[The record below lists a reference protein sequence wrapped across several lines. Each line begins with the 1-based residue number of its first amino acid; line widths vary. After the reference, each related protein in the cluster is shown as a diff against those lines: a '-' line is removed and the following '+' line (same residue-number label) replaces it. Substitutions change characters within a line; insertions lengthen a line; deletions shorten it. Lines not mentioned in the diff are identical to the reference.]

1 MIKNFSRY
9 LVEQHVFVGSINFH
23 ILNKESPSEILAE
36 MPRRFFFR
44 HLFVLLLSSSLLVAL
59 SSAQQPERSRNQKTS
74 SVEDDLGLERRPFD
88 DSLKH
93 SSAPGETTDKNR
105 INEDLLDYHDTYRD
119 HSHDHEHLEEGEK
132 VVHWEL

>member
-1 MIKNFSRY
+1 MIINFSRY
-9 LVEQHVFVGSINFH
+9 RVEQHVFVGSINFH

-74 SVEDDLGLERRPFD
+74 VEDDLGLERRPFD

-93 SSAPGETTDKNR
+93 SPGETGKNR

>member
-1 MIKNFSRY
+1 
-9 LVEQHVFVGSINFH
+9 
-23 ILNKESPSEILAE
+23 

-44 HLFVLLLSSSLLVAL
+44 HLFVLLLSSSLLVAF
-59 SSAQQPERSRNQKTS
+59 SSAQQPERSGNQKTS

-93 SSAPGETTDKNR
+93 SSFPGEKRTGK

-119 HSHDHEHLEEGEK
+119 HSHDHEHVEEGEK

>member
-1 MIKNFSRY
+1 
-9 LVEQHVFVGSINFH
+9 
-23 ILNKESPSEILAE
+23 

-44 HLFVLLLSSSLLVAL
+44 HLFVLLLSSSLLVAF

-88 DSLKH
+88 DSLK
-93 SSAPGETTDKNR
+93 

-119 HSHDHEHLEEGEK
+119 HSHDHEHVEEGEK

>member
-1 MIKNFSRY
+1 MLNTASLY
-9 LVEQHVFVGSINFH
+9 VDSINFH
-23 ILNKESPSEILAE
+23 ILNKESPSEINLAE

-44 HLFVLLLSSSLLVAL
+44 HLFVLVLSSSLLVAF
-59 SSAQQPERSRNQKTS
+59 SSAQQPEHRSRNQKAS
-74 SVEDDLGLERRPFD
+74 SSIEDDLGLERRPFD

-93 SSAPGETTDKNR
+93 SSFPGEKKTGT

-119 HSHDHEHLEEGEK
+119 HSHDHEHVEEGEK

>member
-1 MIKNFSRY
+1 MRLASIVSNKSCSFWQVFADARGRDMKPETPKVVLITGASGY
-9 LVEQHVFVGSINFH
+9 LGQH
-23 ILNKESPSEILAE
+23 
-36 MPRRFFFR
+36 
-44 HLFVLLLSSSLLVAL
+44 LLVAL

-93 SSAPGETTDKNR
+93 SSAPGKTTDKNR
-105 INEDLLDYHDTYRD
+105 INEDLLDYHDIYRD
-119 HSHDHEHLEEGEK
+119 HPHDHEHLEEGDK

>member
-1 MIKNFSRY
+1 MLNTASLY
-9 LVEQHVFVGSINFH
+9 VDSINFH
-23 ILNKESPSEILAE
+23 ILNKESPSEINLAE

-44 HLFVLLLSSSLLVAL
+44 HLFVLLLSSSLLVAF
-59 SSAQQPERSRNQKTS
+59 SSAQQPERSRNPKTS

-93 SSAPGETTDKNR
+93 SSFPGEKKTGK

-119 HSHDHEHLEEGEK
+119 HSHDHEHVEEGEK

>member
-1 MIKNFSRY
+1 
-9 LVEQHVFVGSINFH
+9 
-23 ILNKESPSEILAE
+23 
-36 MPRRFFFR
+36 MPRRFFLR

-93 SSAPGETTDKNR
+93 SSVGK

-119 HSHDHEHLEEGEK
+119 HSHDHEHVEEGEK

>member
-1 MIKNFSRY
+1 MLNTASLY
-9 LVEQHVFVGSINFH
+9 VDSINFH
-23 ILNKESPSEILAE
+23 ILNKESPSEINLAE

-44 HLFVLLLSSSLLVAL
+44 HLFVLLLSSSLLVAF